1 MLLYPSLCSP
11 SEWSTCFL
19 YTLVVTSSLSLS
31 LSWTNFVLP
40 LLLRSLSVTPLSRS
54 LYLCF
59 FSLFFIFSLPSIC
72 CRVHLFLMPLGFFHL
87 AAFIFYPFIFPHV
100 HPAVCVLLWFGSILM
115 FPVTTAVFRAVGY
128 QLSQLGCRV
137 ACFLAWFTKHTS
149 HTLAFC
155 CHAVYHAYDNVLSRL
170 ILLRCTENSPMLCI
184 FYAELWLL
192 YLMSSTLTVTAKI
205 NAELTR

>member
-1 MLLYPSLCSP
+1 MSLDSALYQVKCSSIRLCVPPQNDRRVS
-11 SEWSTCFL
+11 C
-19 YTLVVTSSLSLS
+19 TLSSSRPLSLS

-137 ACFLAWFTKHTS
+137 ACFLA
-149 HTLAFC
+149 
-155 CHAVYHAYDNVLSRL
+155 
-170 ILLRCTENSPMLCI
+170 
-184 FYAELWLL
+184 
-192 YLMSSTLTVTAKI
+192 
-205 NAELTR
+205 